1 MRYFGLSNAHNAP
14 NLSHKTLQVL
24 AGVVGLMILGL
35 TNPAI
40 AQERILRTLT
50 VTGQGI
56 ERIPTT
62 LTRVQLGVEVEGK
75 TAQAVQQ
82 EVARQSAAVVELL
95 RSRNVQQLQTTSIQL
110 NPVYSY
116 EDNQRRLI
124 GYSASNTVSFRI
136 PTEQAGTLLDDAVAA
151 GATRIDSI
159 SFTAPESAIATAQK
173 QALREATQ
181 DAQQQADAVL
191 NALNL
196 TRQDIVNIQIN
207 GAIPPSPP
215 MFRLETAELAAQNA
229 PTPIIGGDQEVQA
242 SVTLQISY

>member
-1 MRYFGLSNAHNAP
+1 MTDLCSRFLSQ
-14 NLSHKTLQVL
+14 KKLQVM
-24 AGVVGLMILGL
+24 AGVLGL
-35 TNPAI
+35 VMLGCINPAI
-40 AQERILRTLT
+40 AQERLLRTLT
-50 VTGQGI
+50 VTGQGV

-62 LTRVQLGVEVEGK
+62 LTRVQLGVEVQGK
-75 TAQAVQQ
+75 TAQQVQQ

-95 RSRNVQQLQTTSIQL
+95 RSRNVEQLQTTSIQL
-110 NPVYSY
+110 NPVYTY

-159 SFTAPESAIATAQK
+159 RFTAPESAIATAQK

-207 GAIPPSPP
+207 GATPPSPP
-215 MFRLETAELAAQNA
+215 MPRLAQAESVAQNA
-229 PTPIIGGDQEVQA
+229 PTPIIGGEQEVQA